1 MPALRLALCAAWL
14 ALTGAARADALPP
27 EVELAL
33 QRARVPE
40 EALSV
45 VLRELHAERPVL
57 ALRDQRA
64 VNPASL
70 TKLLT
75 TYAAL
80 DKLGPAW
87 NWTTPV
93 WLQGSISDGV
103 LDGSLHIKGNG
114 DPKLVLERL
123 WLLLRR
129 VQQAGVRE
137 IRGDIVLDN
146 SAFNVSEGGPADFD
160 GDSTRPYNVRP
171 AALLMNFSS
180 VTYFFQPDATAG
192 VARVLVEPPL
202 AAAQADMRPVPLTAG
217 PCNDWRTALKASF
230 DGRVRFAGTFAAA
243 CGEQSWSVADAQP
256 ASYNARLIEALWK
269 EMGGRLGGNVHD
281 GPAPA
286 ARPSFELASPPL
298 ADVVRDINKF
308 SNNVMAQQLFYTLD
322 LVRHP
327 GIPATAAGAR
337 QVMRQWLTEKL
348 GEWPPEMVID
358 NGSGLSRE
366 TRVSTQ
372 VLARLLALAFDS
384 PLMPELMASLP
395 IAGVD
400 GTLRRMRATPGR
412 AHLKTGSLR
421 DVAAIGGYVVS
432 ETGRRYTLV
441 AVIQH
446 ANANAARTALDA
458 LVQWAMRDA
467 PTLADI
473 PKAMK

>member
-1 MPALRLALCAAWL
+1 MFALRLAMCAAWWML
-14 ALTGAARADALPP
+14 AVTARADGLPP
-27 EVELAL
+27 EVDLAL

-40 EALSV
+40 DALSV
-45 VLRELHAERPVL
+45 VVRELHADRSVL
-57 ALRDQRA
+57 ALREHRP

-80 DKLGPAW
+80 DRLGPAW
-87 NWTTPV
+87 TWTTPV
-93 WLQGSISDGV
+93 WLQGSISEGV

-114 DPKLVLERL
+114 DPKLVFERL

-129 VQQAGVRE
+129 VQQAGARE

-146 SAFNVSEGGPADFD
+146 SAFSVSEGSPADFD
-160 GDSTRPYNVRP
+160 GDGTRPYNVRP

-180 VTYFFQPDATAG
+180 VNYTFQPDPAAG

-202 AAAQADMRPVPLTAG
+202 AGQQVDPRGVPLAAG

-230 DGRVRFAGTFAAA
+230 DGRVRFAGSFAVA
-243 CGEQSWSVADAQP
+243 CAEQSWSVADAQP
-256 ASYNARLIEALWK
+256 ATYNARLMEALWK
-269 EMGGRLGGNVHD
+269 EMGGRLGGSVHD
-281 GPAPA
+281 GPAPPS
-286 ARPSFELASPPL
+286 RPSFELYSPPL
-298 ADVVRDINKF
+298 AEVVRDINKY

-327 GIPATAAGAR
+327 AAPATAAGAR
-337 QVMRQWLTEKL
+337 QALRQWLTEKL
-348 GEWPPEMVID
+348 GELPPDLVID

-372 VLARLLALAFDS
+372 ALARLLALAFDS

-395 IAGVD
+395 IAGID

-421 DVAAIGGYVVS
+421 DVAAVGGYVVS
-432 ETGRRYTLV
+432 DTGRRYVLV

-446 ANANAARTALDA
+446 ANANAARPALDA
-458 LVQWAMRDA
+458 LVQWTMRDT
-467 PTLADI
+467 PTMADS
-473 PKAMK
+473 PKALR

>member
-1 MPALRLALCAAWL
+1 
-14 ALTGAARADALPP
+14 
-27 EVELAL
+27 
-33 QRARVPE
+33 
-40 EALSV
+40 
-45 VLRELHAERPVL
+45 
-57 ALRDQRA
+57 
-64 VNPASL
+64 
-70 TKLLT
+70 
-75 TYAAL
+75 
-80 DKLGPAW
+80 
-87 NWTTPV
+87 
-93 WLQGSISDGV
+93 
-103 LDGSLHIKGNG
+103 
-114 DPKLVLERL
+114 
-123 WLLLRR
+123 
-129 VQQAGVRE
+129 
-137 IRGDIVLDN
+137 
-146 SAFNVSEGGPADFD
+146 
-160 GDSTRPYNVRP
+160 
-171 AALLMNFSS
+171 MNFSS